1 MRNKLN
7 ILKVVVSLS
16 VFVVLVS
23 FTYHR
28 HENKNVEAVEINY
41 LSSNEHFIDTVAVN
55 KLLILNKKHVKNMQI
70 DELDLNLIE
79 TRLESH
85 PMVENAEVYLN
96 LNNNLSVDIS
106 QPTPI
111 GRVIGRNQFYI
122 DSKGNEMPLSKHYT
136 ARVPVVF
143 NLKKEVIPEAHKL
156 LKFIKEDG
164 FLNQRVI
171 EVKGYPNKQFSVKM
185 RNHDFEIFVGN
196 TENLHQK
203 FFNFKAFY
211 VKAEKDTLFN
221 KYKTVKLQYGNQ
233 VVCEKY

>member
-7 ILKVVVSLS
+7 ILKVVVRIS

-28 HENKNVEAVEINY
+28 HKNKAVNAIQINY
-41 LSSNEHFIDTVAVN
+41 LSSNEHFIDTAAVN
-55 KLLILNKKHVKNMQI
+55 KLLIQNKKHVKNMVI

-79 TRLESH
+79 NRLESH

-106 QPTPI
+106 QPQPI
-111 GRVIGRNQFYI
+111 GRVIGKEQYYI
-122 DSKGNEMPLSKHYT
+122 DIKGKEMPLSKNYS

-143 NLKKEVIPEAHKL
+143 NLKKGLIPEAHKL
-156 LKFIKEDG
+156 LKFIKEDP
-164 FLNQRVI
+164 FLNQRI
-171 EVKGYPNKQFSVKM
+171 IQIKGYPNKEFSVKM
-185 RNHDFEIFVGN
+185 RNLDFEIFVGN
-196 TENLHQK
+196 TENLNQK

>member
-1 MRNKLN
+1 MKNRLN
-7 ILKVVVSLS
+7 IVKVIVSIS
-16 VFVVLVS
+16 VFVLLVG

-28 HENKNVEAVEINY
+28 HKHKTVREVKINY

-55 KLLILNKKHVKNMQI
+55 KLLIQNKKHVKNMLI

-96 LNNNLSVDIS
+96 LSNNLSVDIA

-111 GRVIGRNQFYI
+111 GRVIGRNQLYI
-122 DSKGNEMPLSKHYT
+122 DSKGKEMPLSKNYS
-136 ARVPVVF
+136 ARVPVVI
-143 NLKKEVIPEAHKL
+143 NLNKALIPEAYKL
-156 LKFIKEDG
+156 LKFIKADE
-164 FLNQRVI
+164 FLNDRIIQI
-171 EVKGYPNKQFSVKM
+171 KGYPDKQFSVKM
-185 RNHDFEIFVGN
+185 RTHDFEIFVGN
-196 TENLHQK
+196 TENLNQK

-211 VKAEKDTLFN
+211 VKAEEDSLFN
-221 KYKTVKLQYGNQ
+221 NYKTVKLQYGNQ